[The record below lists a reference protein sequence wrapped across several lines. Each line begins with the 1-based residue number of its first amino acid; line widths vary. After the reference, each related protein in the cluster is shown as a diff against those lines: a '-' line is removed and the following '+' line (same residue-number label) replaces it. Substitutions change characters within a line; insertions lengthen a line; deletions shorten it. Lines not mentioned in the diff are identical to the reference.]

1 MSYGAPDW
9 QGWVLEEEESLKH
22 IKYAYDH
29 GINTFDTANMY
40 SNGESQ
46 RLIAKFMREVY
57 SQSHTF
63 CGRVLI

>member
-1 MSYGAPDW
+1 M
-9 QGWVLEEEESLKH
+9 LNEEKALPVMK
-22 IKYAYDH
+22 AAWDV

-57 SQSHTF
+57 SQSHAF